1 MKSSERRAKWR
12 RGARLTMSVPEGSL
26 NKRTTNFQ
34 ADIAESGLTPMRY
47 LQGVMCDEKA
57 DPDRRDRAAIAM
69 MPYLVP
75 RLAVVDVNA
84 KVKTEDTSQLN
95 DEERRAKARAM
106 ILEAFA
112 ERPQPAIEGRFKVIA
127 GGNVAAADEPQSVGQ
142 GMGRGKHQT
151 LTHWK
156 RAKNSRNMAE
166 GFRQTVH
173 DAPSTEC
180 SGSSR

>member
-1 MKSSERRAKWR
+1 MAAPKGHPRYGGRRK
-12 RGARLTMSVPEGSL
+12 GSL

-84 KVKTEDTSQLN
+84 KVKTEDTSQLTM
-95 DEERRAKARAM
+95 RSAAQKHAR
-106 ILEAFA
+106 
-112 ERPQPAIEGRFKVIA
+112 
-127 GGNVAAADEPQSVGQ
+127 
-142 GMGRGKHQT
+142 
-151 LTHWK
+151 
-156 RAKNSRNMAE
+156 
-166 GFRQTVH
+166 
-173 DAPSTEC
+173 
-180 SGSSR
+180 

>member
-1 MKSSERRAKWR
+1 
-12 RGARLTMSVPEGSL
+12 
-26 NKRTTNFQ
+26 
-34 ADIAESGLTPMRY
+34 
-47 LQGVMCDEKA
+47 
-57 DPDRRDRAAIAM
+57 
-69 MPYLVP
+69 
-75 RLAVVDVNA
+75 
-84 KVKTEDTSQLN
+84 
-95 DEERRAKARAM
+95 M

>member
-84 KVKTEDTSQLN
+84 KVKTEDTSQLTM
-95 DEERRAKARAM
+95 RSAAQKHAR
-106 ILEAFA
+106 
-112 ERPQPAIEGRFKVIA
+112 
-127 GGNVAAADEPQSVGQ
+127 
-142 GMGRGKHQT
+142 
-151 LTHWK
+151 
-156 RAKNSRNMAE
+156 
-166 GFRQTVH
+166 
-173 DAPSTEC
+173 
-180 SGSSR
+180 